1 MSYTGYSEGTFSEQI
16 NNFRGKVNNLE
27 RQLIQLNETLIS
39 RDREI
44 KHLKALLEKH
54 IDLINSQLESSQEP
68 STVALAQA
76 SKVSKQKK

>member
-1 MSYTGYSEGTFSEQI
+1 MTYTGYSEGTFSEQI

-44 KHLKALLEKH
+44 KHLKA
-54 IDLINSQLESSQEP
+54 
-68 STVALAQA
+68 
-76 SKVSKQKK
+76 